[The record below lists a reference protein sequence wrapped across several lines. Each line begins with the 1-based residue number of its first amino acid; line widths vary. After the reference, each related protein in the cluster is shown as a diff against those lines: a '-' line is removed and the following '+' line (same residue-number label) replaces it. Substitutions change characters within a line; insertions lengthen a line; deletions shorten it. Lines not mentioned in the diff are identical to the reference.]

1 MYKSCLIIIFCSLS
15 LSGCARFDFNNYTPN
30 GKGIAYYEPEP
41 YLFVST
47 SLKDNQCQSTASLLI
62 LPGEKKL
69 ITPVS
74 GAIGSSNL
82 TLKFNN
88 GMITEVGQNS
98 DTKIPENVEALAKLL
113 PAIGAGAALASTGE
127 NNGIRKPKPEE
138 CKTGSYLYAFVGGKP
153 DTLNPIPFV
162 MSNSN
167 EVNGEDSGKI
177 LR

>member
-1 MYKSCLIIIFCSLS
+1 MYKSCFVIILCSLS

-47 SLKDNQCQSTASLLI
+47 FLKDNQCQSTASLLI

-88 GMITEVGQNS
+88 GMITEVGQTS
-98 DTKIPENVEALAKLL
+98 DTKIPESVEALAKVI
-113 PAIGAGAALASTGE
+113 PAIGAVSALASTGE
-127 NNGIRKPKPEE
+127 NNGIRAPKPEE

-153 DTLNPIPFV
+153 DTGNPIPF
-162 MSNSN
+162 MMPDSNKA
-167 EVNGEDSGKI
+167 NGGDSGKI